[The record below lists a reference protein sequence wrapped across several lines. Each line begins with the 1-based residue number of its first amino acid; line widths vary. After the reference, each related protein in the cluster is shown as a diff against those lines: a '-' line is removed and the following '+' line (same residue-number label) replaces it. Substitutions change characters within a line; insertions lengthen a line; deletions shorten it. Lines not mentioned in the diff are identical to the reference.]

1 MLSVWTS
8 DSSQLLISP
17 CCIYSWLMT
26 TTTFTCLFFLSL
38 SFSLRLPKTSTPWSS
53 FSPCFLTEAETES
66 RSGTDTLH
74 CSGQQLLE
82 HLTSFEGPFL
92 NFSQWHCQK
101 FKITVYLTKL
111 ELRWTCPKGSS
122 RHRHTLHFMRAADC
136 WKQQN
141 DLHKEL
147 QGQSAFLA
155 LAFLPT
161 STLHTA
167 VLTPCEGNRTKIKEM
182 VCLIKLILHLH

>member
-66 RSGTDTLH
+66 RLGTDTLH
-74 CSGQQLLE
+74 CSGPQLLE
-82 HLTSFEGPFL
+82 HLASFEGPFL

-111 ELRWTCPKGSS
+111 RVKINLSKRKLKAQTLCILWEQQTVGSS
-122 RHRHTLHFMRAADC
+122 KMTFIRNFRV
-136 WKQQN
+136 
-141 DLHKEL
+141 
-147 QGQSAFLA
+147 S
-155 LAFLPT
+155 LPF
-161 STLHTA
+161 
-167 VLTPCEGNRTKIKEM
+167 
-182 VCLIKLILHLH
+182 

>member
-1 MLSVWTS
+1 
-8 DSSQLLISP
+8 
-17 CCIYSWLMT
+17 MT

-82 HLTSFEGPFL
+82 RLTSFEEPFL

-141 DLHKEL
+141 DLRKEL
-147 QGQSAFLA
+147 QGQSVFLA

-161 STLHTA
+161 SNTSHCCADTLWGKQNKNQGNGMPDKTNSA
-167 VLTPCEGNRTKIKEM
+167 LTLVNLSKSST
-182 VCLIKLILHLH
+182 V